1 MKVIYY
7 TLFFMGLGLYA
18 QKTEGLY
25 ESKEK
30 TILYQTQL

>member
-7 TLFFMGLGLYA
+7 ILFFMGLGLYA
-18 QKTEGLY
+18 QKTDGFY

-30 TILYQTQL
+30 TILYQKHL